1 MQQLTLPHNEM
12 TKEMKMMKTK
22 VITIFGVTD
31 DDISS
36 TFKFLKSRFLD
47 RSFAFSLQMKK
58 MKTMSMLMV
67 MMLVMKKVEVVPQ
80 EESQSGILP

>member
-1 MQQLTLPHNEM
+1 
-12 TKEMKMMKTK
+12 MMKTK

-36 TFKFLKSRFLD
+36 TFHPKFLKSRVLD
-47 RSFAFSLQMKK
+47 QLFAFSLQMKK